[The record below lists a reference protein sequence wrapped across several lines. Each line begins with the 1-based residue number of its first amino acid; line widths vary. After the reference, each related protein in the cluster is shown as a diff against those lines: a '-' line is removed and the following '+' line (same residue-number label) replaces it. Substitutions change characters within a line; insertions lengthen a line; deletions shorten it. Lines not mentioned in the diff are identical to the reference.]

1 MTDFFRL
8 IFFGFSMRTLLIIL
22 GIWLLINVL
31 FAVIMIPPRKSRRS
45 NGERGQSGLSPALI
59 DPNSRLEEDEGFS
72 LRHAIIAVALGAFFS
87 LSPPLLQAYDAIA
100 AFVRKLRRGE
110 GAGVKTSDD
119 E

>member
-1 MTDFFRL
+1 
-8 IFFGFSMRTLLIIL
+8 MRTLLIIL

-31 FAVIMIPPRKSRRS
+31 FAVIMIPPRKSRKSRRS

-59 DPNSRLEEDEGFS
+59 DPKSRLEEDEGFS

-110 GAGVKTSDD
+110 GAGVKPSDD

>member
-1 MTDFFRL
+1 
-8 IFFGFSMRTLLIIL
+8 MRTLLIIL

-31 FAVIMIPPRKSRRS
+31 FAVIMIPPRRS